1 MVLVLPELLAAEL
14 GGPDHQQGGAH
25 RKHLDAMDEVVT
37 PAEPRGVIHLVL
49 EENASRGLILWETW
63 LEHAGTSTNENGGF
77 DKRIS

>member
-49 EENASRGLILWETW
+49 EENASRGADFVGNV
-63 LEHAGTSTNENGGF
+63 AGTCWNIH
-77 DKRIS
+77 K